1 MAVEQKK
8 ILIRRGNK
16 ADLVLTDLQ
25 PGEQVLALD
34 TNEVG
39 IKTSGGDMI
48 WYATKESGPNA
59 AVLKSELL
67 NLVYPVGSIYMSI
80 SSTNPG
86 TLFGGTWVAWGAGR
100 VPVSVDAN
108 DTDFNAAEKTGGEK
122 THTLTILEMPNHD
135 HYIRTNDNCAPGNQ
149 IGSPVPYDASGTT
162 NRKTEAVV
170 VGRHTIICHL
180 MKLVICGNGQHN
192 AIFLNRAIFRRKNRI
207 FERKLYFERI
217 YRKNQRWGCGNAE
230 KVRCA
235 CEPDNRAGNPRNRVG
250 QIFRR

>member
-67 NLVYPVGSIYMSI
+67 NLVYPVGSIYASI

-100 VPVSVDAN
+100 VPVGVDAN

-122 THTLTILEMPNHD
+122 THTLTIAEMPKHKFHVEYSNTGKYVNLNSGGSQYNLTYNTNGTDD
-135 HYIRTNDNCAPGNQ
+135 HADLQTNELGGDQPYNNLQPYETCYMWKRTA
-149 IGSPVPYDASGTT
+149 
-162 NRKTEAVV
+162 
-170 VGRHTIICHL
+170 
-180 MKLVICGNGQHN
+180 
-192 AIFLNRAIFRRKNRI
+192 
-207 FERKLYFERI
+207 
-217 YRKNQRWGCGNAE
+217 
-230 KVRCA
+230 
-235 CEPDNRAGNPRNRVG
+235 
-250 QIFRR
+250 